1 MTKESRIALLG
12 FPIGFGL
19 FFLLQRNVFS
29 KKGSETSDRKK
40 ATATDQDMED
50 AGAAYWAALQ
60 DNQDA
65 AVLNALNASFATEYN
80 IQVHQSKA
88 DGTIVI
94 TDMAGNKIAT
104 YQPQT

>member
-12 FPIGFGL
+12 FPIGLGL
-19 FFLLQRNVFS
+19 FYLLERNVFS
-29 KKGSETSDRKK
+29 KKGSDGGSKK
-40 ATATDQDMED
+40 KTAATDQDMQE
-50 AGAAYWAALQ
+50 AGAAYAAAIQ

-65 AVLNALNASFATEYN
+65 SVLNALNSTFATEYN
-80 IQVHQSKA
+80 IQVHQLKA
-88 DGTIVI
+88 DGQIVI